1 MTQSKD
7 FSARLDFAM
16 KKRNMRQADLARGMG
31 TAYSTVSRWLENS
44 MPRER
49 TLRELADLLCVS
61 QKWLA
66 EGIGEIEA
74 SNDTAMICEDPAKYG
89 AVKPIIQPFEEALKK
104 VSANDA
110 LEAAMQL
117 TQMMVG
123 ANKYVRVHFYEKL
136 RALIDAAEKKDNE
149 PFEQK
154 EP

>member
-1 MTQSKD
+1 
-7 FSARLDFAM
+7 M

-66 EGIGEIEA
+66 EGIGEIEV
-74 SNDTAMICEDPAKYG
+74 SNDTALICEDPAEYG

-104 VSANDA
+104 TGGNDA
-110 LEAAMQL
+110 LDFIEQTARFMRGQDRLVRRNFYGQL
-117 TQMMVG
+117 
-123 ANKYVRVHFYEKL
+123 RL
-136 RALIDAAEKKDNE
+136 LIDQAEKKDNE
-149 PFEQK
+149 PLENK
-154 EP
+154 E